1 MKRSLFLLLGIS
13 VVLFC
18 SCLSNGMELASSIP
32 QQYRQ
37 SIKNSGEVV
46 KRSYPCY
53 YYTDLTD
60 SGVDIQARYEE
71 TGYVLERRDDA
82 ITKNCNV
89 YLPYNYSLNK
99 KYPVIYILHGLTDNE
114 DTWLSRGNP
123 SPAVLLDNLIA
134 SGTIEPCIAVFP
146 NGNSSSSY
154 LDRSWGNQAGYY
166 FFANELVNDLIPF
179 IESEYSVKT
188 DRDSRAICGFSM
200 GGMQTINVGLCQSLE
215 QIAWFGAFAAAPTS
229 YSPDKI
235 TEYLRLQNEES
246 SYPVN
251 FFYNICGTSDG
262 TARASHEAAIQGLT
276 EKSEYLS
283 DENFAYHNVPGGHD
297 YTVSSIGLYNLL
309 RICFELTPDPNGP
322 IENQTTGER
331 FSVIQYAIQRAEPGD
346 VIVIEPGIY
355 AESIVL
361 DRNITLQSLDPNDP
375 FYIGGTIIQGY
386 SNEPVVTLS
395 NNTDACTLAGLTV
408 RAGAIGISGTATD
421 ATLRNCRIMDNYT
434 HGIELYRNSNPHL
447 LHCLITANGK
457 TGITMIANTEGRG
470 VTFCKP
476 TIEDCVIADNSEAGI
491 VGGEPTI
498 IDSIIQ
504 NNN

>member
-1 MKRSLFLLLGIS
+1 MKNLRFLLFAITAAH
-13 VVLFC
+13 FF
-18 SCLSNGMELASSIP
+18 SCLSYGMEMANSIP
-32 QQYRQ
+32 QQYKQ
-37 SIKNSGEVV
+37 PIANSGQVV
-46 KRSYPCY
+46 QRSYPCY

-60 SGVDIQARYEE
+60 SGVDIQAGYEDR
-71 TGYVLERRDDA
+71 GYVLERREEA
-82 ITKNCNV
+82 ITKKCNV
-89 YLPYNYSLNK
+89 YLPYNYSENK

-188 DRDSRAICGFSM
+188 DRDSRALCGFSM

-229 YSPDKI
+229 YRSDQVA
-235 TEYLRLQNEES
+235 EYLRHENEES
-246 SYPVN
+246 SYPIN
-251 FFYNICGTSDG
+251 YFYNICGASDG

-283 DENFAYHNVPGGHD
+283 DDNFVYQNVPGGHD
-297 YTVSSIGLYNLL
+297 YSVSSIGLYNLL
-309 RICFELTPDPNGP
+309 RICFGPMPDPNGS

-331 FSVIQYAIQRAEPGD
+331 FSAIQYAIQRAESGD
-346 VIVIEPGIY
+346 AIVIEPGIY

-375 FYIGGTIIQGY
+375 FYIGGTIIQGNL
-386 SNEPVVTLS
+386 NEPVVTL
-395 NNTDACTLAGLTV
+395 NNNSASCQLAGLTV
-408 RAGAIGISGTATD
+408 RAGSVGITGTATN
-421 ATLRNCRIMDNYT
+421 ATLRNCRIMDNVT
-434 HGIELYRNSNPHL
+434 HGMELSEVSKPTL
-447 LHCLITANGK
+447 KQCLITANGQS
-457 TGITMIANTEGRG
+457 GIMMHQSIGRG
-470 VTFCKP
+470 TLHCKP
-476 TIEDCVIADNSEAGI
+476 IIENCVIVKNGESSL
-491 VGGEPTI
+491 VGGEPVI
-498 IDSIIQ
+498 VDSIVE
-504 NNN
+504 

>member
-1 MKRSLFLLLGIS
+1 MKNLRFLLFAIAAAH
-13 VVLFC
+13 FF
-18 SCLSNGMELASSIP
+18 SCLSNAVELAVSIP

-37 SIKNSGEVV
+37 SIDSSGQVV
-46 KRSYPCY
+46 KRSYSCY
-53 YYTDLTD
+53 YYTDLTN
-60 SGVDIQARYEE
+60 SGVEIQARFED
-71 TGYVLERRDDA
+71 TGYVLERRDEA
-82 ITKNCNV
+82 ITKECNV
-89 YLPYNYSLNK
+89 YLPYGYSVNK

-146 NGNSSSSY
+146 NGNSCSSY

-166 FFANELVNDLIPF
+166 FFANELQNDIIPF

-235 TEYLRLQNEES
+235 AEYLRRQNQES

-251 FFYNICGTSDG
+251 FFYNICGASDG
-262 TARASHEAAIQGLT
+262 TAGASHEAAIQGLT

-283 DENFAYHNVPGGHD
+283 DENFVYHNASGGHD

-309 RICFELTPDPNGP
+309 RICFGLTPDPNGSV
-322 IENQTTGER
+322 ENRTSGER
-331 FSVIQYAIQRAEPGD
+331 FSVIQHAINRAAPGD
-346 VIVIEPGIY
+346 TIVIEPGVY
-355 AESIVL
+355 SGSFVL
-361 DRNITLQSLDPNDP
+361 DRDVTLQSVDPNDP
-375 FYIGGTIIQGY
+375 FYIGGTIIQGNPDE
-386 SNEPVVTLS
+386 SAVTLS
-395 NNTDACTLAGLTV
+395 SDTDACILAGLTV
-408 RAGAIGISGTATD
+408 RAGAVGISGTSTD
-421 ATLRNCRIMDNYT
+421 ATIRNCRIMDNT
-434 HGIELYRNSNPHL
+434 QHGLELTGASPRLN
-447 LHCLITANGK
+447 HCLIISNGL
-457 TGITMIANTEGRG
+457 TGITMHVLSIGRA
-470 VTFCKP
+470 
-476 TIEDCVIADNSEAGI
+476 TISSPVIENCVVWDNGDAGI
-491 VGGEPTI
+491 IGGEPTI

-504 NNN
+504 DDY

>member
-1 MKRSLFLLLGIS
+1 MKNLRFLLFAIATVYFYSG
-13 VVLFC
+13 
-18 SCLSNGMELASSIP
+18 LSNAMELADSIP
-32 QQYRQ
+32 QQYKQ
-37 SIKNSGEVV
+37 SIADSGQVV
-46 KRSYPCY
+46 QRSYPCY

-71 TGYVLERRDDA
+71 TGYVLERRDEA
-82 ITKNCNV
+82 ITKECNV
-89 YLPYNYSLNK
+89 YLPYNYSENK

-134 SGTIEPCIAVFP
+134 SGIIEPCIAVFP

-166 FFANELVNDLIPF
+166 FFANELTNDLIPF

-188 DRDSRAICGFSM
+188 NRNSRTICGFSM
-200 GGMQTINVGLCQSLE
+200 GGMQTINVGLCQCLK

-229 YSPDKI
+229 HSPDKI
-235 TEYLRLQNEES
+235 AEYLRLQNKES

-262 TARASHEAAIQGLT
+262 TARASHEAAILDLT
-276 EKSEYLS
+276 EKSEYLN
-283 DENFAYHNVPGGHD
+283 DENFTYHNASGGHD

-309 RICFELTPDPNGP
+309 RICFGLTPDPNGSV
-322 IENQTTGER
+322 ENQTTGER
-331 FSVIQYAIQRAEPGD
+331 FSVIQYAIQRAESGD

-361 DRNITLQSLDPNDP
+361 DQNITLQSIDPNDP

-386 SNEPVVTLS
+386 PNEPVITLGR
-395 NNTDACTLAGLTV
+395 NTEACTLAGLTV
-408 RAGAIGISGTATD
+408 RAGAVGLSGTATD
-421 ATLRNCRIMDNYT
+421 ATLRNCRIMDNRT
-434 HGIELYRNSNPHL
+434 HGIELYHNSNPHL
-447 LHCLITANGK
+447 LHCLITANGT
-457 TGITMIANTEGRG
+457 TGINMVAYTEGRG
-470 VTFCKP
+470 ISYCKP
-476 TIEDCVIADNSEAGI
+476 TIENCVIVDNGEAGI
-491 VGGEPTI
+491 MGGEPTI

-504 NNN
+504 NDG